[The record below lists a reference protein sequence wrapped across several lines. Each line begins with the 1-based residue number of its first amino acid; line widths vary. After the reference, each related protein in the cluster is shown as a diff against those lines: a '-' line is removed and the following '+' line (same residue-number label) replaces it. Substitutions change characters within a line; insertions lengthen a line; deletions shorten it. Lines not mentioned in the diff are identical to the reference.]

1 MLQQEII
8 RLREKMII
16 LNLHQDEADAV
27 EKLLDAIL
35 TNKQAADVV
44 FTDGAERRSAA
55 RASKKL
61 HWAKQQ

>member
-1 MLQQEII
+1 
-8 RLREKMII
+8 MII

-44 FTDGAERRSAA
+44 FTDGSERRSAA